1 LSRLLC
7 DTLRDTDI
15 VVRSGGE
22 EFILLVANTGERAAT
37 ACCVGIACAHATE
50 DLAAMLQVADQR
62 LYEAKNSGRD
72 RIVGSARMEYSRQVR
87 AADLLA

>member
-1 LSRLLC
+1 VLIRLSRLLC

-37 ACCVGIACAHATE
+37 ACCV
-50 DLAAMLQVADQR
+50 ADQR